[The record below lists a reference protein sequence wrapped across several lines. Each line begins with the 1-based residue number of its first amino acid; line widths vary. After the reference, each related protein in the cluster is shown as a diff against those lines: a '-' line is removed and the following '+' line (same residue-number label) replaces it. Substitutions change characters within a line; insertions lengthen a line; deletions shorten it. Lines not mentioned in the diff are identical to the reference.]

1 MIGYNKSLYILPFDH
16 RSSFTKG
23 LFGIEGRPATEEE
36 KEKVKDFKKVIYE
49 AFRKALFMG
58 VPSDGG
64 AILVDEEFGSEILLD
79 ARKKGY
85 TTILTTEKSGQEVF
99 DFEYGDNFQEHLLEF
114 KPTFAK
120 ALLRYNPEDKEKNM
134 VQLERLKLLSDFCDE
149 SGIKLL
155 IEPLVPPSE
164 RDLEEAGGDKQSF
177 SAKKKFFDREI
188 RPELM
193 VEMIKEFQDK
203 GVEPDIWKIEGLSEK
218 LEYQHVVHQARAGEG
233 REKVGIVI
241 LGRGESREMVEEWI
255 RAGREVEGVVG
266 FAVGRTVFWDA
277 LVLLRDK
284 GITREEAVEKIAKNY
299 LYFYQL
305 FANKL

>member
-1 MIGYNKSLYILPFDH
+1 MSGYSKHLYILPFDH

-23 LFGIEGRPATEEE
+23 LFGIEGRSPTQEE

-58 VPSDGG
+58 VPSDAG
-64 AILVDEEFGSEILLD
+64 AILVDEEFGSDILLD

-85 TTILTTEKSGQEVF
+85 TTILTTEKSGQEIF

-120 ALLRYNPEDKEKNM
+120 ALLRYNPEDKEKNLI
-134 VQLERLKLLSDFCDE
+134 QLQRLKLLSDFCDE
-149 SGIKLL
+149 SDIRLL
-155 IEPLVPPSE
+155 IEPLVPPSKK
-164 RDLEEAGGDKQSF
+164 DLEAAGGDKGL
-177 SAKKKFFDREI
+177 FDREI

-193 VEMIKEFQDK
+193 VEMIKEFQDA

-218 LEYQHVVHQARAGEG
+218 LEYQHVVSQARAGEG
-233 REKVGIVI
+233 REQVGIVI
-241 LGRGESREMVEEWI
+241 LGRGESKEMVIGWI
-255 RAGREVEGVVG
+255 KEGRDVEGVLG
-266 FAVGRTVFWDA
+266 FAVGRTIFWNA
-277 LVLLRDK
+277 LLELK
-284 GITREEAVEKIAKNY
+284 NKLIKREEAIEKIARNY

-305 FANKL
+305 FTNKT